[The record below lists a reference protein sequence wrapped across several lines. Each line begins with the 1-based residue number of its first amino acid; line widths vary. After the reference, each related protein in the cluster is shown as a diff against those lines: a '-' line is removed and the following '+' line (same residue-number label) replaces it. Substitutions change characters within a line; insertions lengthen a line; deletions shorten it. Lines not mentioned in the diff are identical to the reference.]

1 MSALSCGD
9 GVKLTGMWEVMF
21 VPHPAAVPLHSHC
34 PGRIFPVA
42 QATAATAPTTPGLCS
57 QTSIH
62 NLHPSHFQG
71 FQLPIAMR
79 SQGQI
84 LPFSPGG

>member
-21 VPHPAAVPLHSHC
+21 VPQPGSTQLQGAAVPVHSQY

-42 QATAATAPTTPGLCS
+42 QATAAAALTTPGVCS

-62 NLHPSHFQG
+62 NLHPTFK
-71 FQLPIAMR
+71 A
-79 SQGQI
+79 
-84 LPFSPGG
+84 FSCPLL